1 MRTWLPLT
9 LSQTNSTANGT
20 IRSSREKTKRVSQD
34 SAEVVQVI
42 LRRALILLGMFAV
55 AGVTLSAIGI
65 YGVMSYGIAQR
76 THEFGIRMALGA
88 GRADILRLILGVGMR
103 LTCIGAV
110 LGFAGSLVLTQLLS
124 TLLYGVRPNDPL
136 TF

>member
-1 MRTWLPLT
+1 
-9 LSQTNSTANGT
+9 
-20 IRSSREKTKRVSQD
+20 
-34 SAEVVQVI
+34 
-42 LRRALILLGMFAV
+42 
-55 AGVTLSAIGI
+55 
-65 YGVMSYGIAQR
+65 
-76 THEFGIRMALGA
+76 MALGA

-136 TF
+136 TFGCVLVLLVGISLLPCYIAACRAAAVDPNVALRCE